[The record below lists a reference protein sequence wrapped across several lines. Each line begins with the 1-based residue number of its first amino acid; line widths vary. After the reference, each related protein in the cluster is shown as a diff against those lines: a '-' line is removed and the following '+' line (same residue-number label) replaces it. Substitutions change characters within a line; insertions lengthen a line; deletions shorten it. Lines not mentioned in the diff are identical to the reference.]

1 LTRIKRHNCVRI
13 LSLLR
18 GRYAPAEGR
27 LAAAISTISA
37 RRRRTREGAD
47 RNSEDNDRI
56 ETGSLRK
63 SGEKSPAKSWR
74 TAQNGSV
81 AEYCRGR
88 AENSNNSAAE
98 EACRSQFVAACH
110 PEAAET
116 LREPVRLTRWSIDK
130 IPSVPDCGP
139 QSSPQVVQE
148 FQPSSIPDLD

>member
-18 GRYAPAEGR
+18 GRYAPADGR

-47 RNSEDNDRI
+47 RSNEESERM
-56 ETGSLRK
+56 ETGSLHT

-74 TAQNGSV
+74 TAENGPV

-98 EACRSQFVAACH
+98 EACRSQFVTACH
-110 PEAAET
+110 PEAAEIF
-116 LREPVRLTRWSIDK
+116 SANQ
-130 IPSVPDCGP
+130 SV
-139 QSSPQVVQE
+139 
-148 FQPSSIPDLD
+148 